1 MPKSELPTTSEERK
15 RMIHIRL
22 RPDTHR
28 RVRIHTADLDL
39 SIQGWVADLI
49 HKALGSI
56 EPVQAR
62 KGNREKKRG

>member
-1 MPKSELPTTSEERK
+1 
-15 RMIHIRL
+15 
-22 RPDTHR
+22 
-28 RVRIHTADLDL
+28 VRIHTADLEL